1 MPNEGE
7 DILRYFKLALIAP
20 EERRNPEDAGT
31 QALLETML
39 WDVNV
44 EEQVSELVSVYLRGL
59 LDIAFQRL
67 SHLPEFDRSACQVV
81 VSWPALWEN
90 NMSGSLDLLKQAV
103 ALAGISPASVKL
115 IDYIKEHEAA
125 VNCVLFQHGGELAEF
140 LNVCISRSHTHLFWN
155 SSSIVTD
162 ERSSLPTLPYI

>member
-1 MPNEGE
+1 MPNEEE

-31 QALLETML
+31 QALLEKML
-39 WDVNV
+39 WDVDV
-44 EEQVSELVSVYLRGL
+44 EEQVSELVSLYLRGL

-67 SHLPEFDRSACQVV
+67 SHLPGFDRSACHVV

-103 ALAGISPASVKL
+103 ALSGISPASVKD
-115 IDYIKEHEAA
+115 IRYIKEHEAA
-125 VNCVLFQHGGELAEF
+125 VNSVLFHHGDELAE
-140 LNVCISRSHTHLFWN
+140 LLKVCISRSHTHLFWN
-155 SSSIVTD
+155 SSGIFTD
-162 ERSSLPTLPYI
+162 ERSSLPKLPYL